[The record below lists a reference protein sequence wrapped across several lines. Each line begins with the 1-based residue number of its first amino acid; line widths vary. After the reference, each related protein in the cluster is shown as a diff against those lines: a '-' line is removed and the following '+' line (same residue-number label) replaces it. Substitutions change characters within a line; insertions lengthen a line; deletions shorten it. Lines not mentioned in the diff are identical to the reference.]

1 MSAASSITQR
11 LISSLPR
18 LWVEHCAEVLRRIP
32 FLKRPYRHVAALFK
46 DRDGIVSAGPS
57 RGLRFNAGQSDSRY
71 LLGAFEPAVQ
81 EVLAVHLRPGM
92 TFYDVGANVGFHAVL
107 AARLVGNDGQVHC
120 FEPLPENVE
129 RIHHNARLNHFSQIT
144 VHPVALAQIDS
155 MAEFRVSERPTFGA
169 LSNSPIAVDKQVG
182 TIEVAVR
189 RLDAF
194 FEESNLPGPNVI
206 KVDIEGSEIDFL
218 AGAETV
224 IRRYRPLLLVEL
236 HGTNSGVAG
245 WLTRLSYDSDVVGGG
260 PIEEAPWAALAIATP
275 KEQQETRAIV
285 AGICRQFSGR

>member
-1 MSAASSITQR
+1 
-11 LISSLPR
+11 
-18 LWVEHCAEVLRRIP
+18 
-32 FLKRPYRHVAALFK
+32 
-46 DRDGIVSAGPS
+46 
-57 RGLRFNAGQSDSRY
+57 
-71 LLGAFEPAVQ
+71 
-81 EVLAVHLRPGM
+81 
-92 TFYDVGANVGFHAVL
+92 
-107 AARLVGNDGQVHC
+107 
-120 FEPLPENVE
+120 
-129 RIHHNARLNHFSQIT
+129 
-144 VHPVALAQIDS
+144 VALAQIDS
-155 MAEFRVSERPTFGA
+155 TAEFRVSERPTFGA

-189 RLDAF
+189 RLDGF

-206 KVDIEGSEIDFL
+206 KADIEGSEIDFL

-275 KEQQETRAIV
+275 KEQPETRAIV